1 MNPVLWLSRLL
12 MLRKGEGRVV
22 LFLAILAAL
31 AGFGLSVGRA
41 SSDALFFKIY
51 GVDHLPLMYVLIALM
66 LVPLCLCY
74 AAFVDRLTPHRMFI
88 HMLLGFGALV
98 GISWLGMRYAGGSS
112 GIALYFIAYGVIS
125 ELLLTH
131 FEMYVGS
138 FFDAQQ
144 AKRLV
149 PSVAAVS
156 RLGATLGGV
165 FLGVVGS
172 AMATENA
179 AMVWTLCLAAV
190 LGMVAWRHRGEPAR
204 SLVKRGRATT
214 PVLMVRE
221 GLMFA
226 RQSPLM
232 RVTAVGMFLLVLLL
246 SVQEFLVGKIF
257 VQHYHDERQLA
268 AFFGWFSA
276 ILNGGVL
283 AIQLF
288 LSGRMIRLLGLKTM
302 NLVFPLST
310 LLSFGLMTI
319 SASYMAAVMG
329 RINTSGMLPGIR
341 NTVAGFFF
349 HALPGYMQGRARA
362 LITGLILPLGLVGA
376 ALFLWMV
383 PKDAPLEWVAG
394 GGFVLALVLFWV
406 KLKKNDAYADSL
418 LELVSQ
424 SVFTEDAGRVADMG
438 GLGREAALRLAGFM
452 RKADHVSVL
461 NNYAEMLESL
471 AGEHAGAAM
480 LKVYPD
486 LAPKLQDQLL
496 PRLARLMPA
505 GWEQVVWEASRHGD
519 VHLAETTTRLLLVTG
534 FPPAIQLSREWLETA
549 DPRLRAAAAVGCLHG
564 KLPDLKEKAEHVLEE
579 LLQSLRPEEY
589 LAALGALAAMP
600 HEDLLPQ
607 VRPMLVS
614 GNERA
619 RALALDIWSRCH
631 LNAVDESVEIIDWAL
646 GNTSHKVR
654 AAAIRAASR
663 LPSAGMPVLDWL
675 SRALRDPDHR
685 VRQAGRA
692 SARFFLD
699 MDQEAWGR
707 SLAERENDFDLQN
720 VMITELAASRIENK
734 TGILRQVSERHVGLA
749 RDKLM
754 IMENLPGTA
763 EAPDQEFLLLGKV
776 LREEARRHLDV
787 VLHILGCL
795 DQGRQ
800 MSYIRAGLA
809 SRDRHL
815 WAQAMESAMQ
825 LKKDGRLF
833 RQLAALF
840 EAERDGVPLGGEPP
854 GGKEAVT
861 AWLQWC
867 RECGSEWL
875 AECAAYCLDNK
886 GFAS

>member
-1 MNPVLWLSRLL
+1 MNPGRWLSRLL
-12 MLRKGEGRVV
+12 MLRNGEGRVV
-22 LFLAILAAL
+22 LFLAIVAAL

-51 GVDHLPLMYVLIALM
+51 GVDHLPLMYVLIALL
-66 LVPLCLCY
+66 LVPLSLGY

-98 GISWLGMRYAGGSS
+98 GISWLGMRFAGGSS

-131 FEMYVGS
+131 FELYVAS

-172 AMATENA
+172 GMATQHA
-179 AMVWTLCLAAV
+179 ALIWTLCLAAV

-204 SLVKRGRATT
+204 CLIKRGRAST

-226 RQSPLM
+226 HQSPLM
-232 RVTAVGMFLLVLLL
+232 RVTALGMFLLVLLL

-257 VQHYHDERQLA
+257 VQHYQDERQLA

-276 ILNGGVL
+276 ILNGSVL
-283 AIQLF
+283 VIQLF
-288 LSGRMIRLLGLKTM
+288 LSGRMIRRLGLKTM
-302 NLVFPLST
+302 NMVFPLST

-319 SASYMAAVMG
+319 SAGYLAAVMG

-341 NTVAGFFF
+341 NTVAGLFFQ
-349 HALPGYMQGRARA
+349 ALPGYMQGRARA
-362 LITGLILPLGLVGA
+362 LITGLVLPLGLVGA
-376 ALFLWMV
+376 ALFLWLV
-383 PKDAPLEWVAG
+383 PKGAPLEWVAG

-418 LELVSQ
+418 VELVSQ
-424 SVFTEDAGRVADMG
+424 SVFTDEAGKVAEMG
-438 GLGREAALRLAGFM
+438 GLDRDAALRLAGFM
-452 RKADHVSVL
+452 RQADNVCVM
-461 NNYAEMLESL
+461 NNYAEMLETL
-471 AGEHAGAAM
+471 ACEHAGAAM
-480 LKVYPD
+480 LAVYPD
-486 LAPKLQDQLL
+486 LPPKLQDQLL
-496 PRLARLMPA
+496 LRIAQLAPP
-505 GWEQVVWEASRHGD
+505 GWEHVVWEASRHGD
-519 VHLAETTTRLLLVTG
+519 AHLAETTARLLLVAG
-534 FPPAIQLSREWLETA
+534 FPAALQQAPEWLETA

-564 KLPDLKEKAEHVLEE
+564 KLPDLKARAEQVLEE
-579 LLQSLRPEEY
+579 LLQSLHPDDY

-600 HEDLLPQ
+600 HEELVPH

-614 GNERA
+614 GNARA
-619 RALALDIWSRCH
+619 RALALNIWSRCH
-631 LNAVDESVEIIDWAL
+631 LNAVDESVEIIDWAM
-646 GNTSHKVR
+646 GNASHKVR

-663 LPSAGMPVLDWL
+663 LPFAGMPVLDWL
-675 SRALRDPDHR
+675 SLALRDPDYR
-685 VRQAGRA
+685 VRQAGREC
-692 SARFFLD
+692 ARFFLD
-699 MDQEAWGR
+699 MDQEAWVS

-720 VMITELAASRIENK
+720 VMIAELAASRIESK
-734 TGILRQVSERHVGLA
+734 TSILRQVSERHAGLA

-754 IMENLPGTA
+754 IMESLARTAGTT
-763 EAPDQEFLLLGKV
+763 DQVFLLLGKV

-825 LKKDGRLF
+825 LKKEGGLF
-833 RQLAALF
+833 RQLAVLF
-840 EAERDGVPLGGEPP
+840 EAEREGVSLGGEPP
-854 GGKEAVT
+854 GGKGAVT

-867 RECGSEWL
+867 QEYGSEWL
-875 AECAAYCLDNK
+875 AECARYCLDNK
-886 GFAS
+886 RFAS